1 MNIAKHFAEQERLL
15 QMEYEYEKEEYQQ
28 QCQQVGIQRRIRQ
41 GRCWYPVTIGRTYYN
56 ALDQFCVEVSPQFL
70 PLTETSDIRSSN
82 PKSNGKGQKEE
93 GSKEEENPKEI
104 ETEFEPGRP
113 VAFFRLATKG
123 TDAPQGTLAA
133 AEARMNGKCI
143 FFPYQCTISKVYNVI
158 SGESGLAD
166 TKSKVSGIGA
176 TIAIPASAAQVLRE
190 YAMQGLLGVQL
201 SFDATT
207 YRVMREAIKEMQET
221 DDRKLQHLRSVL
233 IGDEQPGFRVEQ
245 PITFPWLND
254 SQQKA
259 VQKVLCAREVA
270 IVHGPPGTG
279 KTTTLVEAIGETL
292 RREAQV
298 MVCAQSNAA
307 VDWISEQLLA
317 RGISVLRVG
326 NPMRVSDNLLANT
339 YERRNESHP
348 DYTELWACRKAIR
361 EAVSR
366 LSGNRLS
373 GSERAS
379 LGNHL
384 SKLRNRS
391 TELEIRIHEELF
403 ASTRVIA
410 CTLIGTSSRVL
421 ERKHFSTLFIDEAAQ
436 AFEAACWAAIRKAD
450 RVIFAGDHKQLPPTI
465 KCREAE
471 RAGLSR
477 TLMEVVAANKPTCV
491 ELLTTQYRMHRLIMQ
506 FSSSWFYHG
515 RLVAAPEIAERTIVP
530 IDPPLIWI
538 DTANLGYEEEQN
550 SLSLSRLNTNEGI
563 LLVETLKLYIGQLGI
578 DRLLDNRVDFGIIS
592 PYKSQVQLLRRL
604 IKRERDLKPLLPY
617 ITVNTVDGFQ
627 GQERD
632 VILISMVRGNDEGR
646 IGFLGDL
653 RRMNVAITRA
663 RMKLIILG
671 DTSTLSRTPFYRK
684 LIEHVTEHGRMLVI
698 PR

>member
-1 MNIAKHFAEQERLL
+1 MNFAKHLAEQERLL
-15 QMEYEYEKEEYQQ
+15 SMEYEYEKQEYQQ
-28 QCQQVGIQRRIRQ
+28 LCQQVGIQRRIRQ
-41 GRCWYPVTIGRTYYN
+41 GKCWYPVMITRTYYN
-56 ALDQFCVEVSPQFL
+56 ALDQFCIEMTCPDDILQREVKNQ
-70 PLTETSDIRSSN
+70 ETGELSNKDI
-82 PKSNGKGQKEE
+82 EF
-93 GSKEEENPKEI
+93 
-104 ETEFEPGRP
+104 EFEPGRP
-113 VAFFRLATKG
+113 VAFFRV
-123 TDAPQGTLAA
+123 AA
-133 AEARMNGKCI
+133 KDDKEKTV
-143 FFPYQCTISKVYNVI
+143 FFPYSCQVSRYDGQRLQVTVP
-158 SGESGLAD
+158 G
-166 TKSKVSGIGA
+166 TK
-176 TIAIPASAAQVLRE
+176 AAQVLCDYARE
-190 YAMQGLLGVQL
+190 GMLGVQL

-207 YRVMREAIKEMQET
+207 YCVMREAIHELQNTEDK
-221 DDRKLQHLRSVL
+221 KLLHLRSVL
-233 IGDEQPGFRVEQ
+233 IGNEQPGFRVEQ
-245 PITFPWLND
+245 PISFPWLND

-317 RGISVLRVG
+317 RGISVLRIG
-326 NPMRVSDNLLANT
+326 NPMRVSDNLLAAT
-339 YERRNESHP
+339 YERRYEAHP
-348 DYTELWACRKAIR
+348 DYTELWAIRKAIR

-373 GSERAS
+373 GSERSS
-379 LGNHL
+379 LGNHV
-384 SKLRNRS
+384 SKLRNRA
-391 TELEIRIHEELF
+391 TELEIRINEELF
-403 ASTRVIA
+403 ASSRVIA
-410 CTLIGTSSRVL
+410 CTLIGTASRVL
-421 ERKHFSTLFIDEAAQ
+421 ERMQFSTLFIDEAAQ
-436 AFEAACWAAIRKAD
+436 AFEGACWAAIRHAD

-465 KCREAE
+465 KCKEAE
-471 RAGLSR
+471 KAGLSR
-477 TLMEVVAANKPTCV
+477 TLMEVVAQSKPSCV
-491 ELLTTQYRMHRLIMQ
+491 ELLTVQYRMHRDIMK
-506 FSSSWFYHG
+506 FSSDWFYHG
-515 RLVAAPEIAERTIVP
+515 RLTAAPECAERTIVP

-550 SLSLSRLNTNEGI
+550 PLSQSRLNTNEGI
-563 LLVETLKLYIGQLGI
+563 LLVETLKLYVNQIGKNRLI
-578 DRLLDNRVDFGIIS
+578 DERVDFGIIS

-604 IKRERDLKPLLPY
+604 IKNEKELKQLFPY

-671 DTSTLSRTPFYRK
+671 DTSTLSKTRFYRK
-684 LIEHVTEHGRMLVI
+684 LIEHVTENGRMLVI
-698 PR
+698 PGQPKEDKQQA

>member
-1 MNIAKHFAEQERLL
+1 MNFTKHLAQQEQLL
-15 QMEYEYEKEEYQQ
+15 DMEYEYEKQEYQQ
-28 QCQQVGIQRRIRQ
+28 LCQQVGIQRRIRQ
-41 GRCWYPVTIGRTYYN
+41 GKCWYPVTISRTFYN
-56 ALDQFCVEVSPQFL
+56 ALDQFCLELVTTDDCMIGYKTPTDAS
-70 PLTETSDIRSSN
+70 TA
-82 PKSNGKGQKEE
+82 
-93 GSKEEENPKEI
+93 I
-104 ETEFEPGRP
+104 EFEFEPGRP
-113 VAFFRLATKG
+113 VSFFRIASREDKEKT
-123 TDAPQGTLAA
+123 
-133 AEARMNGKCI
+133 I
-143 FFPYQCTISKVYNVI
+143 FFPYQCQVSRYDGQRLQVTISN
-158 SGESGLAD
+158 
-166 TKSKVSGIGA
+166 
-176 TIAIPASAAQVLRE
+176 PQAAQVLRE
-190 YAMQGLLGVQL
+190 YAMQGMLGVQL

-207 YRVMREAIKEMQET
+207 YRVMREAIHEVRDT
-221 DDRKLQHLRSVL
+221 SDRKLQHLRSVL
-233 IGDEQPGFRVEQ
+233 IGNEQPTFRTEQ
-245 PITFPWLND
+245 PVTFPWLND

-307 VDWISEQLLA
+307 VDWISEQLMA

-326 NPMRVSDNLLANT
+326 NPMRISDNLLAAS
-339 YERRNESHP
+339 YERRYEAHP
-348 DYTELWACRKAIR
+348 DYTELWAIRKAIR
-361 EAVSR
+361 ETVNR

-379 LGNHL
+379 AQNHL
-384 SKLRNRS
+384 NKLRSRS
-391 TELEIRIHEELF
+391 VELEIRINEELF
-403 ASTRVIA
+403 ASSRVVA
-410 CTLIGTSSRVL
+410 CTLIGTASRVL
-421 ERKHFSTLFIDEAAQ
+421 ERRHFSTLFIDEAAQ
-436 AFEAACWAAIRKAD
+436 AFEAGCWAAIRHAD

-477 TLMEVVAANKPTCV
+477 TLMEVVAQSKPTCV
-491 ELLTTQYRMHRLIMQ
+491 ELLTIQYRMHRDIMQ
-506 FSSSWFYHG
+506 FSSDWFYHG
-515 RLVAAPEIAERTIVP
+515 RLVAAPECSERTIVP

-550 SLSLSRLNTNEGI
+550 NINQSRLNANEGI
-563 LLVETLKLYIGQLGI
+563 LLVETLKLYVNQLGI
-578 DRLLDNRVDFGIIS
+578 DRLLNDRVDFGIIS

-604 IKRERDLKPLLPY
+604 VKNDKDLRPLLPY
-617 ITVNTVDGFQ
+617 ISVNTVDGFQ

-671 DTSTLSRTPFYRK
+671 DTSTLSHTPFYRR
-684 LIEHVTEHGRMLVI
+684 LIQHVTEHGCMLVI
-698 PR
+698 PK

>member
-1 MNIAKHFAEQERLL
+1 MSNYTKHLAEQERLL
-15 QMEYEYEKEEYQQ
+15 AIEYEYEKQEYQQ
-28 QCQQVGIQRRIRQ
+28 LCQQVGVQRRIRQ
-41 GRCWYPVTIGRTYYN
+41 GKCWYPVAIPRTFYN
-56 ALDQFCVEVSPQFL
+56 ALDQFCVELNWV
-70 PLTETSDIRSSN
+70 LTKENATPAVATGHDNTPADADET
-82 PKSNGKGQKEE
+82 KE
-93 GSKEEENPKEI
+93 KEI
-104 ETEFEPGRP
+104 EFEFEPGRP
-113 VAFFRLATKG
+113 VSFFRIATKG
-123 TDAPQGTLAA
+123 DAPAGTLAA
-133 AEARMNGKCI
+133 AEERRNGKTI
-143 FFPYQCTISKVYNVI
+143 FFPYTC
-158 SGESGLAD
+158 L
-166 TKSKVSGIGA
+166 VSRFDGQRLQVTVPNA
-176 TIAIPASAAQVLRE
+176 QAAQVLRE

-207 YRVMREAIKEMQET
+207 YRVMREAIHEVQET
-221 DDRKLQHLRSVL
+221 GDRKLQHLRDVL
-233 IGDEQPGFRVEQ
+233 IGQEQPGFRVEQ
-245 PITFPWLND
+245 PVTFPWLNE

-317 RGISVLRVG
+317 RGISVLRIG
-326 NPMRVSDNLLANT
+326 NPMRVSDNLLAAT
-339 YERRNESHP
+339 YERRYEAHP
-348 DYTELWACRKAIR
+348 DYTELWGCRKAIR

-373 GSERAS
+373 GSERGS
-379 LGNHL
+379 LQNHL
-384 SKLRNRS
+384 NKLRNRA
-391 TELEIRIHEELF
+391 TELEIRINDVLF
-403 ASTRVIA
+403 AQSRVIA
-410 CTLIGTSSRVL
+410 STLIGTASRVL
-421 ERKHFSTLFIDEAAQ
+421 ERQHFSTLFIDEAAQ
-436 AFEAACWAAIRKAD
+436 AFEGACWAAIRHAD
-450 RVIFAGDHKQLPPTI
+450 RVVFAGDHKQLPPTI

-471 RAGLSR
+471 KAGLAR
-477 TLMEVVAANKPTCV
+477 TLMEFVAQTKPTCV
-491 ELLTTQYRMHRLIMQ
+491 ELLTMQYRMHRDIMQ
-506 FSSSWFYHG
+506 FSSNWFYHG
-515 RLVAAPEIAERTIVP
+515 RLVAAPECADRTIVP

-550 SLSLSRLNTNEGI
+550 ALSQSRLNTNEGI
-563 LLVETLKLYIGQLGI
+563 LLVETLKLYVNQLGMERLI
-578 DRLLDNRVDFGIIS
+578 DERVDFGIIS

-604 IKRERDLKPLLPY
+604 IKHDKELRPLLPY

-671 DTSTLSRTPFYRK
+671 DTSTLSRTPFYRR
-684 LIEHVTEHGRMLVI
+684 LIEHVTNHGRMLVI
-698 PR
+698 PGREE